1 MKGFKASIDGL
12 SEKLDRVE
20 GRLERVES
28 KLDQGVVGGVRDRA
42 GLLQVIE
49 ESKEEVRE
57 A

>member
-28 KLDQGVVGGVRDRA
+28 KLDQGVVGGVREHGA
-42 GLLQVIE
+42 LQVIE
-49 ESKEEVRE
+49 ES
-57 A
+57 